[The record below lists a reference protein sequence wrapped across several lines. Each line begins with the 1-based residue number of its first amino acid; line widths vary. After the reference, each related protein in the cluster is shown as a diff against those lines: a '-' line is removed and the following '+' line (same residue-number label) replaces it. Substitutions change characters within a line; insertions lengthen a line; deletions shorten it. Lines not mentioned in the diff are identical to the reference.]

1 MPLTMGSRRP
11 EPLLDFEDYTV
22 VWIAPL
28 EIEAQAA
35 LHMLDNIH
43 EGYFP
48 SSSGDDYTYL
58 AGDINKLNIVI
69 ATLPPG
75 HRYGVGAAASLATQ
89 VRKDF
94 PNIWFGLL
102 VGVAAGLP
110 NLGKTPPRDIRLG
123 DVLVGFGAG
132 DRAGIVNYG
141 FGKETDNGFEVIP
154 LGTQARTSPFLSS
167 KIGRIKLLSQTS
179 NNSFENHYQQIKDK
193 THGNGNFADPGQ
205 DKDKLYQTTYNED
218 NTVNETQLVEREIRP
233 PSARTT
239 VWYGSIGS
247 GDTLMRSAKKRDEL
261 RDKFHLIGLEMEA
274 AGTIDRIPVAVIRGV
289 CDYGDAQKNKE
300 WQPYAA
306 AMAAAYAKHLLNT
319 ITPSPRQGKR
329 VLEADELVGAPQI
342 TPQRGQ

>member
-1 MPLTMGSRRP
+1 MGPRRS

-48 SSSGDDYTYL
+48 SSYGDDYTYL

-75 HRYGVGAAASLATQ
+75 YRYGVSAAASLATQ

-110 NLGKTPPRDIRLG
+110 NLRKTPPDDIRLG
-123 DVLVGFGAG
+123 DVLVGLGAG
-132 DRAGIVNYG
+132 DRAGIVNYD
-141 FGKETDNGFEVIP
+141 FGKETDNGFEVMP
-154 LGTQARTSPFLSS
+154 LGTQARTSRFLSS
-167 KIGRIKLLSQTS
+167 KINRIKLLSLLSQPFD
-179 NNSFENHYQQIKDK
+179 NSFEGYYQQIKDK

-205 DKDKLYQTTYNED
+205 DKDQLYQTTYNED
-218 NTVNETQLVEREIRP
+218 NTVNETKLVERKARP
-233 PSARTT
+233 LSARTA

-261 RDKFHLIGLEMEA
+261 RDKFDLIGLEMEA

-289 CDYGDAQKNKE
+289 SDYGDAQKNKE

-319 ITPSPRQGKR
+319 ITPAPGQGNQ
-329 VLEADELVGAPQI
+329 VLNGRKAVSALQI
-342 TPQRGQ
+342 TSQQSQ